1 MNETPNAVA
10 SLGEAY
16 SDHFDPT
23 LRDRA
28 LQLLA
33 ELSRLYPT
41 YRLGQLVSGIGS
53 SGDTDVPFSV
63 YDIEDREF
71 IASAER
77 WLEYRLANPHTDTPD
92 AA

>member
-1 MNETPNAVA
+1 MNDTPNAVA
-10 SLGEAY
+10 GVVDAD
-16 SDHFDPT
+16 SDLFDPV

-77 WLEYRLANPHTDTPD
+77 WLEYRRANPPADD
-92 AA
+92 A